1 MKILYI
7 LLFLVISCSSK
18 PKISVNV
25 DNRKSN
31 SIIKSELKKMNIKN
45 KTPIEFSK
53 VNDKYVAICKQY
65 KVSSLNVV
73 YINKKIWNTLSQA
86 QKKLTLLH
94 ELGHCDKN
102 LEHDN
107 SLQKDGCPVSIM
119 HSKLFSSNCFI
130 KHEKTYL
137 KQVGYL

>member
-7 LLFLVISCSSK
+7 LLFLIASCSSK
-18 PKISVNV
+18 PKLLINV
-25 DNRKSN
+25 DNEESN
-31 SIIKSELKKMNIKN
+31 AIIQYELKKMNIKN
-45 KTPIEFSK
+45 KTPIKFSK

-65 KVSSLNVV
+65 KVTSLNVV
-73 YINKKIWNTLSQA
+73 YINKKIWETLSQA

-94 ELGHCDKN
+94 ELGHCDKD
-102 LEHDN
+102 LEHNN

-119 HSKLFSSNCFI
+119 HSKLFSSDCFI
-130 KHEKTYL
+130 KHEKIYL